1 MFIADDI
8 DGEEEVD
15 FVALVESPAIQRNF
29 LAFGDQ
35 FVEPT
40 QGESKN
46 DFMPRCIEYIINE
59 GKESEQ
65 AVAICS
71 SLWEQHFAGTK
82 ISFDYDD
89 TLSTAKG
96 KELAIQKI
104 DAGEIVYIISARS
117 QKENLIPV
125 ANELGIPLDRVYAV
139 GSNSAKID
147 KIKELGISKHYDN
160 NAEVISKLGSIG
172 EKFLEVQIVCKECGH
187 SWDYKEGGE
196 DPYTCH
202 MCGGKE
208 EAFES
213 YNDYPQSAKDNA
225 ERGIRLNEEIGNRCA
240 TQVGKVRAQ
249 QIMNGEN
256 LSMDTIKRTYSY
268 LSRAAEYYNPDDTE
282 ACGTISYLLWGGE
295 PMLRWAESKMNQEE
309 FSAHLSFAV
318 QDEDQR
324 IVSGPLMIA
333 DLPIYRRDEDGEY
346 YVMFTGEQIKKIV
359 QRFFKKGYQAKV
371 NIEHG
376 KKAEGVYMFE
386 SYIIDRD
393 RGVNPP
399 TGFED
404 VADGSWFGSFKVE
417 NDKLWGEVKAG
428 TFKGFSVE
436 GLFRYEKAGMI
447 VQKEEQIMA
456 QIFKILEQ
464 IEQ

>member
-1 MFIADDI
+1 MDKLPLYKMFIADDI

-71 SLWEQHFAGTK
+71 SLWEQHFA
-82 ISFDYDD
+82 
-89 TLSTAKG
+89 
-96 KELAIQKI
+96 
-104 DAGEIVYIISARS
+104 
-117 QKENLIPV
+117 
-125 ANELGIPLDRVYAV
+125 
-139 GSNSAKID
+139 
-147 KIKELGISKHYDN
+147 
-160 NAEVISKLGSIG
+160 
-172 EKFLEVQIVCKECGH
+172 EVQVIVCKKCGH
-187 SWDYKEGGE
+187 SWDYQEGGE

-202 MCGGKE
+202 MCGAKE
-208 EAFES
+208 SFQS

-256 LSMDTIKRTYSY
+256 LTMDTIKRTYSY

-295 PMLRWAESKMNQEE
+295 PMLRWAEAKMNQEE

-333 DLPIYRRDEDGEY
+333 DLPIYRKDEDGEY

-386 SYIIDRD
+386 SYIIDRE

-417 NDKLWGEVKAG
+417 NEKLWGEVKAG

-447 VQKEEQIMA
+447 VQKEEQIMS
-456 QIFKILEQ
+456 QIFKILSQVEQ
-464 IEQ
+464 N

>member
-1 MFIADDI
+1 MDKLPLYKMFIADDI

-65 AVAICS
+65 AVAICL
-71 SLWEQHFAGTK
+71 SLWEQHFA
-82 ISFDYDD
+82 
-89 TLSTAKG
+89 
-96 KELAIQKI
+96 
-104 DAGEIVYIISARS
+104 
-117 QKENLIPV
+117 
-125 ANELGIPLDRVYAV
+125 
-139 GSNSAKID
+139 
-147 KIKELGISKHYDN
+147 
-160 NAEVISKLGSIG
+160 
-172 EKFLEVQIVCKECGH
+172 EVQVIVCKKCGH
-187 SWDYKEGGE
+187 SWDYQEGGK
-196 DPYTCH
+196 DPYICH
-202 MCGGKE
+202 MCGAKE

-225 ERGIRLNEEIGNRCA
+225 EWGIRLNEEIGNRCA

-256 LSMDTIKRTYSY
+256 LTMETIKRTYSY
-268 LSRAAEYYNPDDTE
+268 LSRASEYYNPDDTE

-295 PMLRWAESKMNQEE
+295 PMLRWAENKMKQEE

-376 KKAEGVYMFE
+376 KKADGVYMFE

-447 VQKEEQIMA
+447 VQKEEQIMS
-456 QIFKILEQ
+456 QIFKILSQVEQ
-464 IEQ
+464 N

>member
-1 MFIADDI
+1 MMEKLPLYRMLIADDM

-40 QGESKN
+40 QGESKT

-71 SLWEQHFAGTK
+71 SLWEQHFA
-82 ISFDYDD
+82 
-89 TLSTAKG
+89 
-96 KELAIQKI
+96 
-104 DAGEIVYIISARS
+104 
-117 QKENLIPV
+117 
-125 ANELGIPLDRVYAV
+125 
-139 GSNSAKID
+139 
-147 KIKELGISKHYDN
+147 
-160 NAEVISKLGSIG
+160 
-172 EKFLEVQIVCKECGH
+172 EVQVIVCKKCGH
-187 SWDYKEGGE
+187 TWDYQEGGE

-202 MCGGKE
+202 MCGTKE

-225 ERGIRLNEEIGNRCA
+225 ERGIRLNEAVGNKCA

-268 LSRAAEYYNPDDTE
+268 LSRAAEYYNPEDSE

-295 PMLRWAESKMNQEE
+295 PMLRWAESKINQQQ
-309 FSAHLSFAV
+309 FSASLTFAV
-318 QDEDQR
+318 QDEEQR

-333 DLPIYRRDEDGEY
+333 DLPIYRRDEEGEY
-346 YVMFTGEQIKKIV
+346 YVMFTAEQIKKIV

-376 KKAEGVYMFE
+376 KPAEGVYMFE
-386 SYIIDRD
+386 SYIIDKE

-399 TGFED
+399 IGFED

-417 NDKLWGEVKAG
+417 NEKLWNQVKAG

-436 GLFRYEKAGMI
+436 GLFRYEKAGEMM
-447 VQKEEQIMA
+447 QKEEQIMA

-464 IEQ
+464 IEQN

>member
-1 MFIADDI
+1 MDKLPLYKMFIADDL

-29 LAFGDQ
+29 LAFSEQ

-40 QGESKN
+40 QGESKE
-46 DFMPRCIEYIINE
+46 DFLPRCIEYVINE

-71 SLWEQHFAGTK
+71 NLWEGRFQ
-82 ISFDYDD
+82 
-89 TLSTAKG
+89 
-96 KELAIQKI
+96 
-104 DAGEIVYIISARS
+104 
-117 QKENLIPV
+117 
-125 ANELGIPLDRVYAV
+125 
-139 GSNSAKID
+139 
-147 KIKELGISKHYDN
+147 
-160 NAEVISKLGSIG
+160 
-172 EKFLEVQIVCKECGH
+172 
-187 SWDYKEGGE
+187 E
-196 DPYTCH
+196 D
-202 MCGGKE
+202 
-208 EAFES
+208 S

-225 ERGIRLNEEIGNRCA
+225 ERGIRLNEAIGNRCA
-240 TQVGKVRAQ
+240 TQVGKVRAT

-256 LSMDTIKRTYSY
+256 LSRETIKRTYSY
-268 LSRAAEYYNPDDTE
+268 LSRAAEYYNPEDTE

-295 PMLRWAESKMNQEE
+295 PMLRWAESKINQEE

-376 KKAEGVYMFE
+376 KKADGVYMFE
-386 SYIIDRD
+386 SYIIDRE

-417 NDKLWGEVKAG
+417 NEKLWGEVKAG

-447 VQKEEQIMA
+447 IQKEEQIMA